1 METGNVIVI
10 AICILILAIFLMGF
24 VEMAV
29 PFFKKAE
36 LNRIGSQYISL
47 MEVSTAGGLTI
58 DEKSELENELIRLG
72 FENVSIVCTNAG
84 SVKFG
89 EVASLDI
96 DTTYDMLTFGDLTS
110 FSQTL
115 NINFYDDFK
124 HKRIEE

>member
-1 METGNVIVI
+1 
-10 AICILILAIFLMGF
+10 
-24 VEMAV
+24 MAV
-29 PFFKKAE
+29 PFFKKEE
-36 LNRIGSQYISL
+36 LNRIGRQYISK

-58 DEKSELENELIRLG
+58 DDKSTLENELISLG
-72 FENVSIVCTNAG
+72 FENISIICTSAG

-89 EVASLDI
+89 EMSSLDI
-96 DTTYDMLTFGDLTS
+96 NTTYDMLTFGDLTS